1 MNKQIKIAI
10 TGANGYLG
18 TNTIIAAI
26 VRGWSVNAVIRREE
40 VFEEVKKL
48 GAKPFLIR
56 KFDIPQLEA
65 AFKGCKAVIHFANIV
80 CGSKNQFENV
90 NIEGM
95 KSLCIAAKN
104 SGVSRIIYPSG
115 LGVDK
120 YKIEVWANNNYF
132 YSKRRA
138 EELLISSGVPYVIF
152 RPSYI
157 LGPNDELI
165 PEIIEQIY
173 DGLVYIAGDGT
184 IPMQPIFIRD
194 ATSAFLN
201 AAQGNGNDNKIYN
214 LVGPETTN
222 MVNIVD
228 YILKTIKKMGLNLP
242 SPEIRYISFD
252 EAAKFLK
259 ICQEM
264 VDVMKC
270 DLIEDG
276 NLTAKSLDFTLS
288 SLSSAIEAAVYE
300 KLDVTTDYNE
310 KRAILLLSGGI
321 DSTTALFWAIKH
333 NYEVIG
339 LSLNYK
345 WRPEKEKEA
354 VKKLVE
360 LTNTKLIEVPTPY
373 IMVATD
379 LRLEGYPVPSVINA
393 PEGYIPQ
400 RNLVF
405 YSIAAY
411 FAEIYGITTII
422 GGHIKDDFE
431 KFNDSTPSFFKALQN
446 LIEMSRPYT
455 NINKLDFIFPLSQMN
470 KLGVVKMAQDL
481 KVPLELTWSCYGDF
495 DNHCGKCIPCQTRK
509 RALIQLE
516 ENNK

>member
-1 MNKQIKIAI
+1 MKEQIKIAI

-18 TNTIIAAI
+18 TNTIRAAI
-26 VRGWSVNAVIRREE
+26 ERGWLVNAVIRREE
-40 VFEEVKKL
+40 VFEEVKNL
-48 GAKPFLIR
+48 GTKPFLIR
-56 KFDIPQLEA
+56 KFDIPQLDA

-120 YKIEVWANNNYF
+120 YKIETWANNNYF
-132 YSKRRA
+132 YSKNRA
-138 EELLISSGVPYVIF
+138 EELLMSSGVPYVIF

-173 DGLVYIAGDGT
+173 DGIVYIAGDGT

-201 AAQGNGNDNKIYN
+201 AAQGNGKDNEIYN

-228 YILKTIKKMGLNLP
+228 LVINKIKEMGLNLP
-242 SPEIRYISFD
+242 APEIRHISFD
-252 EAAKFLK
+252 EAARFLE

-270 DLIEDG
+270 DLIKDG
-276 NLTAKSLDFTLS
+276 NVTAKSLNFTLS
-288 SLSSAIEAAVYE
+288 SLNSAIEAAVYE
-300 KLDVTTDYNE
+300 KLDIKLNYNQ
-310 KRAILLLSGGI
+310 KQAILLLSGGI
-321 DSTTALFWAIKH
+321 DSTTALYWALKH

-360 LTNTKLIEVPTPY
+360 LTNIKLIEIPTPY

-379 LRLEGYPVPSVINA
+379 LRLESYPVPSVINA
-393 PEGYIPQ
+393 PEGYIPL

-422 GGHIKDDFE
+422 GGHIKEDF
-431 KFNDSTPSFFKALQN
+431 KRFNDSTPAFFTALQD
-446 LIEMSRPYT
+446 LINFSK
-455 NINKLDFIFPLSQMN
+455 NKGEKNRIDFIFPLSDLN
-470 KLGVVKMAQDL
+470 KSEVVKMAQEL
-481 KVPLELTWSCYGDF
+481 NVPLNLTWSCYSDF
-495 DNHCGKCIPCQTRK
+495 EKACGKCIPCQSREK
-509 RALIQLE
+509 ALKQLAE
-516 ENNK
+516 SNK